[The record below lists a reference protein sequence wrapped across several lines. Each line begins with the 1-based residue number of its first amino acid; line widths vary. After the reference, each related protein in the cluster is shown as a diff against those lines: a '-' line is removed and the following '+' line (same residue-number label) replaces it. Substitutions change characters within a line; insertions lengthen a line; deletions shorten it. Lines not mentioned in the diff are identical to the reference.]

1 MRLRGFQLV
10 FALLVAIARVPG
22 TRAYW
27 TADVALESSRMWR
40 EVACSAN
47 CSRVVATIWG
57 SDGSDGL
64 AISDGIAIWDA
75 GNTTARYYSP
85 MKSES
90 PKWYRYYAVAISADG
105 MKIAAGQFSRY
116 IQISTDGGYTWAEK
130 YPPNGKNSYGWWYQ
144 FGASDDLST
153 LVATDYEAGTVWI
166 TKDLGET
173 WTSWEPP
180 NVTLAERKFQA
191 ATSSSDGTRLAVAAY
206 GGGIYVSADAGDT
219 WTQADKDQVG
229 GDKQWAR
236 LASSRDG
243 SRLACTAAD
252 GYVVVSSD
260 FGVTWRQVTSLGS
273 PPGKHG
279 IAMSG
284 DGLSIVVAE
293 KNSNLYAS
301 TDGGRSWRESV
312 CAADAAATC
321 AGTKAWMGLAASSD
335 FRHVYGLT
343 EHGYPYRLELDD
355 SVAQCSCCDEK
366 YRAIGFNSAFCKR

>member
-27 TADVALESSRMWR
+27 TADVALANSRMWR

-57 SDGSDGL
+57 SDGSDG
-64 AISDGIAIWDA
+64 IAIWDA
-75 GNTTARYYSP
+75 GDTTARYYSP
-85 MKSES
+85 MKLES
-90 PKWYRYYAVAISADG
+90 PLYYAVAISADG
-105 MKIAAGQFSRY
+105 MKIAAGQFNRY
-116 IQISTDGGYTWAEK
+116 IQISTDGGYTWAAK
-130 YPPNGKNSYGWWYQ
+130 YPPNGKNSYGGYVGSGHWYQ
-144 FGASDDLST
+144 FGASDDMST

-166 TKDLGET
+166 TKDLGAT
-173 WTSWEPP
+173 WTSWEPD
-180 NVTLAERKFQA
+180 VDLAKRRMQA

-219 WTQADKDQVG
+219 WTQADEDQVG
-229 GDKQWAR
+229 SDKLWAR

-243 SRLACTAAD
+243 SRLACTAAGTD

-284 DGLSIVVAE
+284 DGLSIVVAQ
-293 KNSNLYAS
+293 NPSNLYAS
-301 TDGGRSWRESV
+301 TDSGRSWRESV

-321 AGTKAWMGLAASSD
+321 AGTKAWTGLAASSD
-335 FRHVYGLT
+335 FRHVYGLANY
-343 EHGYPYRLELDD
+343 GYPYRLELDD

-366 YRAIGFNSAFCKR
+366 YRAIGLNSAFCKR

>member
-27 TADVALESSRMWR
+27 TADVALANSWPWKEI
-40 EVACSAN
+40 ACSAN
-47 CSRVVATIWG
+47 CSRVVATTWG
-57 SDGSDGL
+57 SDGR
-64 AISDGIAIWDA
+64 IAIWDA
-75 GNTTARYYSP
+75 GDTTARYVTP
-85 MKSES
+85 FNLES
-90 PKWYRYYAVAISADG
+90 RLYYAVAISADG
-105 MKIAAGQFSRY
+105 MKIAAAAYHRY
-116 IQISTDGGYTWAEK
+116 ILISTDGGYTWAAK
-130 YPPNGKNSYGWWYQ
+130 YPPNGKNSYGGYVGSGMWYQ
-144 FGASDDLST
+144 FGVSDDMST
-153 LVATDYEAGTVWI
+153 LVACDYEAGTVWI
-166 TKDLGET
+166 TKDLGAT
-173 WTSWEPP
+173 WTSWEPDVP
-180 NVTLAERKFQA
+180 FAKRKMMA

-206 GGGIYVSADAGDT
+206 EGGIYVSADAGDT
-219 WTQADKDQVG
+219 WTQADEDQVG
-229 GDKQWAR
+229 SDKLWSR

-243 SRLACTAAD
+243 SRLACTAGGTD

-284 DGLSIVVAE
+284 DGLSIVVASY
-293 KNSNLYAS
+293 NQNLYAS

-321 AGTKAWMGLAASSD
+321 AGAKTWTGLAASSD
-335 FRHVYGLT
+335 FRHVYALT
-343 EHGYPYRLELDD
+343 NPGYPYRLELDD

-366 YRAIGFNSAFCKR
+366 YRAIGLNSAFCKR